1 MADASIVG
9 GKSITIREAPWQ
21 LLFLVNGGAGG
32 MCGAVW
38 IGQRWV
44 LTAAHCVEEA
54 TPDNSYVYAGITRQD
69 EAVKANR
76 IAVRRIVANPDFPE
90 VWKDIAVMEL
100 AADITSPLARPIR
113 FATAADVKAGLTSPG
128 VEVVA
133 TGWGGTNRD
142 GDLADSLQSLTTKVA
157 DTTRYEI
164 RIAPKGNRPPQ
175 GACGGDSGG
184 PCVVGD
190 GTGGWILAGLS
201 SYITSFCGDPGSP
214 STYTR
219 VSGFTSWIQQ
229 TTGVVT
235 DVRDGSPEKPN
246 SYSAAPGRLK
256 VGRDEFLEIVFADL
270 SGSVLQS
277 HGRYFRAGE
286 HAFPVTGLAPGRYVL
301 RIRGGERQGHS
312 GILEVGAGR

>member
-1 MADASIVG
+1 MG
-9 GKSITIREAPWQ
+9 GRSITIQQAPWQ
-21 LLFLVNGGAGG
+21 LLFLVDGGAGG

-76 IAVRRIVANPDFPE
+76 IAIRRIVANPDFPD

-113 FATAADVKAGLTSPG
+113 FATAADARAGLTNPG

-157 DTTRYEI
+157 DTARYEI

-184 PCVVGD
+184 PCVVKD
-190 GTGGWILAGLS
+190 ASGTGWILAGLS

-229 TTGVVT
+229 MTGVVS
-235 DVRDGSPEKPN
+235 GLQEAH
-246 SYSAAPGRLK
+246 AAARNPFFSGPGRIT
-256 VGRDEFLEIVFADL
+256 VGHGGYLQVTVLDFA
-270 SGSVLQS
+270 GSVLGTS
-277 HGRYFRAGE
+277 GRYFEAGE
-286 HAFPVTGLAPGRYVL
+286 HPVPLTGLAPGRYLL
-301 RIRGGERQGHS
+301 RVKAGNGPAVS
-312 GILEVGAGR
+312 GILGVGAGN